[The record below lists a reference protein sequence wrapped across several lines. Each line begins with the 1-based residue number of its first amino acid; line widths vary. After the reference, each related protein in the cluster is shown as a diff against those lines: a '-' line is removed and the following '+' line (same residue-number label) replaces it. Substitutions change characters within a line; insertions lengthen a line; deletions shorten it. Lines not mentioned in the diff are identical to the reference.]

1 MPNNNV
7 FNPLN
12 RPVFTSNTNSYTSP
26 GIVAPPENSAGS
38 TGNLYNAGS
47 TNSTTLGLLG
57 GSVTA
62 TIQLANPAGSGI
74 TLYVSRL
81 SGGITVA
88 LNLLSSF
95 SGSMTLSA
103 NGTLASPSTLPA
115 VNSNLSSTNTS
126 IALVRFSISA
136 PTGAT
141 TLVSMPLL
149 VGPFQS
155 NEFGKYVVP
164 PGQAINLSVTGS
176 LSVAGLLASTTYFT
190 WWEV

>member
-12 RPVFTSNTNSYTSP
+12 LPVYTSNTNTYISP

-57 GSVTA
+57 GTVIA
-62 TIQLANPAGSGI
+62 TVQLANPVGSGR

-95 SGSMTLSA
+95 SGSMSLTA
-103 NGTLASPSTLPA
+103 NGTLSSPSTLTA
-115 VNSNLSSTNTS
+115 VNSNLSSSNTS
-126 IALVRFSISA
+126 AAIVRFSSSA
-136 PTGAT
+136 PSGAT
-141 TLVSMPLL
+141 SLMAMPLQA
-149 VGPFQS
+149 GPFQS
-155 NEFGKYVVP
+155 NEFGRYVLP
-164 PGQAINLSVTGS
+164 PGQAINLSVSGS
-176 LSVAGLLASTTYFT
+176 LSVGGLLASTAYFT

>member
-12 RPVFTSNTNSYTSP
+12 QPVYTSNTNTYISP
-26 GIVAPPENSAGS
+26 GIVAPPENNAGS
-38 TGNLYNAGS
+38 TGNLYSAGS

-62 TIQLANPAGSGI
+62 TLQLANPTGSGR

-95 SGSMTLSA
+95 SGTLILTA
-103 NGTLASPSTLPA
+103 NGTLSSPSTLTA
-115 VNSNLSSTNTS
+115 VNSNLSSSNTS
-126 IALVRFSISA
+126 VALVRFSTAA
-136 PTGAT
+136 PSGAT
-141 TLVSMPLL
+141 AIMSMPLQ

-155 NEFGKYVVP
+155 NEFGKYVIP

-176 LSVAGLLASTTYFT
+176 LTVAGLLASTTYFT